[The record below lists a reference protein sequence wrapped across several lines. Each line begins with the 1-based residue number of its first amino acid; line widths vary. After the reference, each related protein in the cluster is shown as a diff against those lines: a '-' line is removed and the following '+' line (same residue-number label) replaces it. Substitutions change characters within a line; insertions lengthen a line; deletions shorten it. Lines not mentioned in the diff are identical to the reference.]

1 MYTSSQQ
8 EGSEDSCGTPDFLK
22 KGKRKRPAGKVAP
35 SVLHSTPC
43 STSTSSSGCSS
54 KDSAP
59 SSHDVC
65 IYICY
70 SHKYIIVLLILTHMH
85 TDILHQTLFEVRS
98 SNEAI
103 KEVSQLEKTV
113 AELQSTPSIGKRVKL
128 APSREERVST
138 LYFYK
143 LWATYTS
150 CL

>member
-1 MYTSSQQ
+1 MLSPYEKVLYGQ
-8 EGSEDSCGTPDFLK
+8 EKQIHYCRCDYNVFMC
-22 KGKRKRPAGKVAP
+22 
-35 SVLHSTPC
+35 
-43 STSTSSSGCSS
+43 
-54 KDSAP
+54 
-59 SSHDVC
+59 VC
-65 IYICY
+65 VFPTHINTLLCF
-70 SHKYIIVLLILTHMH
+70 SLLIRMH
-85 TDILHQTLFEVRS
+85 TDILYQILFEVRS

-113 AELQSTPSIGKRVKL
+113 AELQSTPSIGNRAKL